1 MPTIRELRRRI
12 RDVENVSRVTKA
24 MQTIAAS
31 KMRRAQ
37 RQVVSGRPYSERIRA
52 VLADLAAQAKVEDRL
67 TVPML
72 ERRPV
77 ERTLMLLVTPDRGL
91 CGGLVSNVLRAAGE
105 AIERSESPVRV
116 IAVGRKGQSFV
127 VGGHGELDMAL
138 SLGDRP
144 ELADTVPIAHTLI
157 NEYEAGNVDRVLLA
171 HARFVS
177 AAVQEP
183 VVRELLPVEPAE
195 LEPGEDVGYIYEP
208 DAAGVLDALLPRYV
222 EMEVHQAV
230 LEAVASE
237 HSARMVAMRNATD
250 NAVELVEDLTLEMNK
265 ARQAMITG
273 ELLDIVGGAAA
284 VGA

>member
-1 MPTIRELRRRI
+1 MPTIRDLRRRI

-37 RQVVSGRPYSERIRA
+37 RQVVNGRPYSERIRV
-52 VLADLAAQAKVEDRL
+52 VLADLAAQMSGDDGPSAPL
-67 TVPML
+67 L

-77 ERTLMLLVTPDRGL
+77 ERTVMLLITPDRGL
-91 CGGLVSNVLRAAGE
+91 CGGLVSNILRAAGE
-105 AIERSESPVRV
+105 AIEQAESPVAV
-116 IAVGRKGQSFV
+116 IAVGRKGQNFV
-127 VGGHGELDMAL
+127 AGGRGELETAL

-144 ELADTVPIAHTLI
+144 ALEDTMPIAHTI
-157 NEYEAGNVDRVLLA
+157 IGEYEAGNVDRVLLA

-177 AAVQEP
+177 VAVQEAA
-183 VVRELLPVEPAE
+183 VSELLPVEPAA
-195 LEPGEDVGYIYEP
+195 LAPGEDVGYIYEP
-208 DAAGVLDALLPRYV
+208 DVASVLARLLPRYV

-230 LEAVASE
+230 LEALASE
-237 HSARMVAMRNATD
+237 HSARMAAMRNATD
-250 NAVELVEDLTLEMNK
+250 NALELVEDLTLEMNK

>member
-91 CGGLVSNVLRAAGE
+91 CGGLVSNILRAARE
-105 AIERSESPVRV
+105 AIERSKSPVRV
-116 IAVGRKGQSFV
+116 IAVGRKGQNFV
-127 VGGHGELDMAL
+127 AAGHGDLDMAL
-138 SLGDRP
+138 SIGDRP
-144 ELADTVPIAHTLI
+144 ELADTVPIAQTLI

-177 AAVQEP
+177 AAVQAP

-195 LEPGEDVGYIYEP
+195 LAPGEDVGYIYEP

-250 NAVELVEDLTLEMNK
+250 NAVELVENLTLEMNK

>member
-37 RQVVSGRPYSERIRA
+37 REVVGGRPYSERIRV
-52 VLADLAAQAKVEDRL
+52 VLADLAAQVKGADRL
-67 TVPML
+67 SLPML

-77 ERTLMLLVTPDRGL
+77 ERTAMLLVTPDRGL
-91 CGGLVSNVLRAAGE
+91 CGGLVSNVLRAAGA
-105 AIERSESPVRV
+105 AIERSEGPVRV

-138 SLGDRP
+138 SIGDRP
-144 ELADTVPIAHTLI
+144 EFADTVPIAQTLI

-183 VVRELLPVEPAE
+183 VVRALLPVEPAE
-195 LEPGEDVGYIYEP
+195 LAPGEDVGYIYEP

-222 EMEVHQAV
+222 EMEVHQAI

>member
-37 RQVVSGRPYSERIRA
+37 QQVVNGRPYSERIRA
-52 VLADLAAQAKVEDRL
+52 VLADLAAQVRDADGP
-67 TVPML
+67 TAPML

-77 ERTLMLLVTPDRGL
+77 ERTAMLLVTPDRGL
-91 CGGLVSNVLRAAGE
+91 CGGLVSNILRAAGE
-105 AIERSESPVRV
+105 AIERSESPVAV

-127 VGGHGELDMAL
+127 AGGHGELDMAL
-138 SLGDRP
+138 SMGDRP
-144 ELADTVPIAHTLI
+144 ELADTAPIAQTII

-177 AAVQEP
+177 AAAQEP
-183 VVRELLPVEPAE
+183 VVRELLPIEPAE
-195 LEPGEDVGYIYEP
+195 LKPGEDVGYIYEP

-250 NAVELVEDLTLEMNK
+250 NALELVENLTLEMNK